1 MGVVFRNF
9 TRCELHY
16 GHWNVGFGPICLSIG
31 DWRHACVSQ
40 SDDGQLGKGSHVI
53 GRGWGRLSLG
63 WRGKKCC
70 GPVVITDSRVLE
82 ETYGSGVGRCVVR
95 RVWPRVWVG
104 QSCVSP
110 WLVVCCGSCFIHDQY
125 AAMRISLPVAL
136 EGRWS
141 EAAKTK
147 VTMFFG
153 CAVFFL
159 EYITMSGSSLLCSA
173 KGPHLFIFSCKCRV
187 N

>member
-1 MGVVFRNF
+1 MAGQQVLYMLRFFRGPDAALHPIHISPGGSFTDMVVVCRNF

-16 GHWNVGFGPICLSIG
+16 GHWNVGLDSICLSIG

-82 ETYGSGVGRCVVR
+82 DTYG
-95 RVWPRVWVG
+95 
-104 QSCVSP
+104 
-110 WLVVCCGSCFIHDQY
+110 
-125 AAMRISLPVAL
+125 
-136 EGRWS
+136 
-141 EAAKTK
+141 
-147 VTMFFG
+147 
-153 CAVFFL
+153 
-159 EYITMSGSSLLCSA
+159 
-173 KGPHLFIFSCKCRV
+173 
-187 N
+187 

>member
-1 MGVVFRNF
+1 MGVVCRKF

-16 GHWNVGFGPICLSIG
+16 GHWNVGLGPICLSIG

-95 RVWPRVWVG
+95 KVWPRVCGLSSRVSARGWRCVVG
-104 QSCVSP
+104 HVSFMTNTP
-110 WLVVCCGSCFIHDQY
+110 
-125 AAMRISLPVAL
+125 P
-136 EGRWS
+136 
-141 EAAKTK
+141 
-147 VTMFFG
+147 
-153 CAVFFL
+153 
-159 EYITMSGSSLLCSA
+159 
-173 KGPHLFIFSCKCRV
+173 
-187 N
+187 